1 MSIAEIA
8 KECLDRFAKVPE
20 GDRGLPSQQT
30 VSESLGRFK
39 LWANNIGAL
48 QKGRSSLD
56 SRLGASS
63 LAKEVKTLLSELGE
77 TLYYLTSPDADDDDD
92 DDAAEEASSANLDDD
107 ILSDL
112 LEAAS
117 ITITN
122 LFKTSVLI
130 RNAPTRDPWK
140 RILALPA
147 WDARPMVDNVVQR
160 CPKLKH
166 EPWLAWRLGLANAR
180 RKQFFRYREE
190 HAAKLAN
197 DVQEHGPPAT
207 ETDPTTFYEG
217 PQHDQET
224 RHHDI
229 EDDTTS
235 VTSFATSVDFGN
247 EETMTIPAA
256 PDGHKERRH
265 MEHLSFFALP
275 KLQEMQNETQQSTSS
290 SEEEDLA
297 PGISQAIEETED
309 GTGYARRSS
318 ERSESSDPTGVL
330 EEQHPRQHLGPNT
343 KPALNEFSHSVRPP
357 GTESELTTSH
367 EPREGSVAHPFEL
380 PPLQQMLGQPG
391 STPQPPV
398 STPPLRAPT
407 PPPYLVQN
415 ELTTSDP
422 FRLPPLQQMFGQ
434 PGSTPPPVSTPPP
447 RVSTPPPH
455 LLQSSELSRMDSLE
469 SREETAAQPHRLP
482 PPPAIQL
489 PQSPPGT
496 SADGTWE
503 RDVDVSHPPPP
514 PIPRPPLPPNMRRSS
529 ESYHGDRVEHRTFST
544 AKLDPMSPAAALDSE
559 YAGGRWV
566 RNDQEAGSF
575 ASAVGDYPFNDEW
588 ADRVSSY
595 WSDQEVEMFLS
606 LLEKHGTDFDAIARQ
621 MGSKSPSM
629 VKNYFDRTKTKTS
642 NLEVVAREADG
653 RKRRSRLGQPL
664 PQRDQLASSEPS
676 SRPAARPPPTV
687 EAQSTTAPAYTSF
700 DHVKSLQSA
709 YDGGT
714 DIDLETASSSP
725 RHQPANDNEES
736 PGYVPD
742 LQTRRRQQH
751 MLAEQ
756 LQHQVLV
763 NQLQAE
769 QLARDRA
776 LMNRQ
781 QQNPM
786 GVMQTEQD
794 LSPQQQQA
802 WQQQAQQQQVQQ
814 QQLSSYA
821 SAESDGETI
830 GRLRVEPNNQKSRRR
845 IAPRSRSRRPPT
857 EMKPATKSDRRN
869 QSSPSDEDRA
879 GFDKMLEQLKV
890 PVEEQEE
897 RADDSARDSPG
908 KETVQNAPQA
918 GSKVFELPGSQPD
931 EPYVPFPVKSVRVHP
946 PAGQTRDGPRT
957 SKNDLGRYP

>member
-8 KECLDRFAKVPE
+8 KECLDLFAKVPE
-20 GDRGLPSQQT
+20 GGRGLPSQQT

-77 TLYYLTSPDADDDDD
+77 TLYYLTNPDADDDDDD
-92 DDAAEEASSANLDDD
+92 DDAAEEASSANTDDD

-130 RNAPTRDPWK
+130 RNAPMRDPWK

-166 EPWLAWRLGLANAR
+166 EQWLAWRLGLANAR

-207 ETDPTTFYEG
+207 ETDPTTFYEA

-224 RHHDI
+224 HHHDI
-229 EDDTTS
+229 EDDTIS

-256 PDGHKERRH
+256 PDGHKERHVECPLCREMILVPTWRSWKCTFCDEWAESLARLQRSSASSNQAVTDRPVIVSEKQFHKHVGRH

-275 KLQEMQNETQQSTSS
+275 KLQEKQNETQQSTSS
-290 SEEEDLA
+290 SEEEDLDEILGPHAAYELSNKLQECPLCHREEA
-297 PGISQAIEETED
+297 PGISQVSEETED

-318 ERSESSDPTGVL
+318 EKSESSDPTGVL

-343 KPALNEFSHSVRPP
+343 RPSPNEVSHSVRPHA
-357 GTESELTTSH
+357 TESELTTSH
-367 EPREGSVAHPFEL
+367 EPREGSAAHPFQL

-391 STPQPPV
+391 STPQ
-398 STPPLRAPT
+398 
-407 PPPYLVQN
+407 
-415 ELTTSDP
+415 
-422 FRLPPLQQMFGQ
+422 
-434 PGSTPPPVSTPPP
+434 PPVSTPPP

-469 SREETAAQPHRLP
+469 SRKETAAQPHRLP
-482 PPPAIQL
+482 PPPAIQP

-496 SADGTWE
+496 STDDTWV

-514 PIPRPPLPPNMRRSS
+514 PIPRPSLPPNMRRSS
-529 ESYHGDRVEHRTFST
+529 ENYHRDRPEHWAFSI
-544 AKLDPMSPAAALDSE
+544 AALDPMSPVLALDPE
-559 YAGGRWV
+559 YTGGRWV
-566 RNDQEAGSF
+566 RNDQEAPSI
-575 ASAVGDYPFNDEW
+575 ASAVGDYPVNDEW
-588 ADRVSSY
+588 GNRVSSY

-606 LLEKHGTDFDAIARQ
+606 LLEKHGTDFDVIARQ
-621 MGSKSPSM
+621 MGSKSPLM
-629 VKNYFDRTKTKTS
+629 VKKYFDRTKMKTS
-642 NLEVVAREADG
+642 DLEVVAREVDG
-653 RKRRSRLGQPL
+653 RKRRSSLGQPL
-664 PQRDQLASSEPS
+664 TQRVQVASSEPS
-676 SRPAARPPPTV
+676 SRPATRPPPTV
-687 EAQSTTAPAYTSF
+687 EVQSTTAPAYTSF

-736 PGYVPD
+736 PGHVPD
-742 LQTRRRQQH
+742 SQTRRRQQH

-756 LQHQVLV
+756 Y
-763 NQLQAE
+763 QAE
-769 QLARDRA
+769 QTAGIQA
-776 LMNRQ
+776 LINRQ
-781 QQNPM
+781 Q
-786 GVMQTEQD
+786 
-794 LSPQQQQA
+794 
-802 WQQQAQQQQVQQ
+802 
-814 QQLSSYA
+814 
-821 SAESDGETI
+821 
-830 GRLRVEPNNQKSRRR
+830 
-845 IAPRSRSRRPPT
+845 
-857 EMKPATKSDRRN
+857 
-869 QSSPSDEDRA
+869 
-879 GFDKMLEQLKV
+879 
-890 PVEEQEE
+890 
-897 RADDSARDSPG
+897 
-908 KETVQNAPQA
+908 
-918 GSKVFELPGSQPD
+918 
-931 EPYVPFPVKSVRVHP
+931 
-946 PAGQTRDGPRT
+946 
-957 SKNDLGRYP
+957 